1 VFFLA
6 LDLSFKKMLLH
17 NYLLV
22 IPYERLTFTNFENA
36 VFMVI
41 VKDEEGN
48 TMYRYYRDLE
58 KR

>member
-1 VFFLA
+1 
-6 LDLSFKKMLLH
+6 MLLH